1 MGKFLTVILCLLCVA
16 GGVAVGMNYDR
27 IAPYVYDFLQNLDPG
42 SDDPATPTLVKT
54 PTPTLTKTPTPTP
67 TKTPTP
73 TPTKTPTPTLTKTPT
88 PTPTKTP
95 TPTPTP
101 LPEGTK
107 EIVGTWIGS
116 KTVNLFVVKA
126 SADFRVVFKADNT
139 AHVTG
144 TLDAPGYKNVPF
156 DKIIT
161 WSYISKGRYLGA
173 YGSTSIVFV
182 VKGDVMKMTVNPY
195 DLGLTD
201 NKFLDLPIDVE
212 LKKI

>member
-54 PTPTLTKTPTPTP
+54 STPTLTKTPTPTP

-73 TPTKTPTPTLTKTPT
+73 TPTKTPTPTPTKTPT
-88 PTPTKTP
+88 PTPTK
-95 TPTPTP
+95 TPTP

>member
-67 TKTPTP
+67 TK
-73 TPTKTPTPTLTKTPT
+73 
-88 PTPTKTP
+88 
-95 TPTPTP
+95 TPTP

>member
-54 PTPTLTKTPTPTP
+54 PTPTL

>member
-1 MGKFLTVILCLLCVA
+1 
-16 GGVAVGMNYDR
+16 
-27 IAPYVYDFLQNLDPG
+27 
-42 SDDPATPTLVKT
+42 TPTKT

>member
-54 PTPTLTKTPTPTP
+54 PTPTL
-67 TKTPTP
+67 
-73 TPTKTPTPTLTKTPT
+73 TKTPTPTLTKTPT